1 MQAVVRQ
8 VLQSFMVILKD
19 AGLKTGGEGA
29 STDEASA
36 FENYTL
42 ACLVSFLRRYF
53 VQVAIVAAELEAD
66 LVAAS
71 LPDDVAAAIRSQ
83 LRM

>member
-8 VLQSFMVILKD
+8 VLQSFMAILKD
-19 AGLKTGGEGA
+19 AILKAEQDD
-29 STDEASA
+29 SSDEASA
-36 FENYTL
+36 FKNYTL

-53 VQVAIVAAELEAD
+53 VQVAGVADDLETD
-66 LVAAS
+66 LAAAS
-71 LPDDVAAAIRSQ
+71 LPDDIAAAVRSQ